1 MAQAQRGR
9 ANMSVPKTTRDN
21 RVIITGQTD
30 YTVQCCHGLHT
41 AHQQHQR
48 NTLRQLNSL
57 SDISQLF
64 FFRPWKWFSC
74 VSGVTQQ
81 GQTRKTISFPGCI
94 VLSVQDRW
102 HPSGYYL
109 IQ

>member
-64 FFRPWKWFSC
+64 FFELGNGFRVCQELRSRDKLEK
-74 VSGVTQQ
+74 
-81 GQTRKTISFPGCI
+81 R
-94 VLSVQDRW
+94 
-102 HPSGYYL
+102 
-109 IQ
+109 